1 MSSVHLSGMKG
12 EELESYL
19 SSLTPAAARFLIRE
33 VELDRL
39 KGGSA
44 FAHDIVLKYARKA
57 IFNEGDKFNRIG
69 SPLRVFCDPFEDL
82 LVDNSTEEKQPG
94 RISRSSLPAIWK
106 WLGTDLVPSEM
117 EHLGDALRDAIV
129 EKSSENILATSL
141 EIHRICAGAINKALH
156 GITPGDRDYLRLAA
170 HLGGPRVLEDAT
182 DIACILSEARLVIQ
196 VRKRLPGYIEKVG
209 PGDEAGLAKLYQEAA
224 AIAPGHAYI
233 VLLSAAARMR
243 RRSDVLKVVRRI
255 VGSDEDGVIRSSG
268 LAIVCECLLHDM
280 EVAAHGALQAI
291 ASRAPIELVDRFLS
305 HYFEIADGFVGI
317 VDVDMKGCWGWRIIA
332 IRNALA
338 SAIRTEISG
347 APRLVKTA
355 LYRRGLRTGTE
366 GYFPVKWPDPHA
378 VSDAKLVVQLL
389 LAVRPYLSQVPI
401 NADYASINSTVSS
414 FIESIGEIT
423 IEDVRRSEG
432 EELECADAYMKNIC
446 EFTELFFGPEVTE
459 LLRRRARVALQR
471 DEASKQSA

>member
-1 MSSVHLSGMKG
+1 MKA

-39 KGGSA
+39 KGGNT

-57 IFNEGDKFNRIG
+57 IFHEGEKFDRIG
-69 SPLRVFCDPFEDL
+69 SPLRVFCDPFEEL

-106 WLGTDLVPSEM
+106 WLGSELVPSEV
-117 EHLGDALRDAIV
+117 EHLGDGLRAAIV
-129 EKSSENILATSL
+129 EKNSEKALATSL
-141 EIHRICAGAINKALH
+141 EIHRVCASAIDEALRNLV
-156 GITPGDRDYLRLAA
+156 PGDRDYLRLAG
-170 HLGGPRVLEDAT
+170 HLGGQRVVEDAA
-182 DIACILSEARLVIQ
+182 DIARILSEPKLVMQ
-196 VRKRLPGYIEKVG
+196 VRKRLPKHLEKIG
-209 PGDEAGLAKLYQEAA
+209 PGEEAALAKFYQEVAA
-224 AIAPGHAYI
+224 RAPGHAHV

-243 RRSDVLKVVRRI
+243 RRSDVLKVVTRI
-255 VGSDEDGVIRSSG
+255 VGSDEDAVIKSSD

-305 HYFEIADGFVGI
+305 HYFEIADGFVGTI
-317 VDVDMKGCWGWRIIA
+317 DVDMKGPWGWRIIA

-347 APRLVKTA
+347 APRLAKTA
-355 LYRRGLRTGTE
+355 LYRRGRRVG
-366 GYFPVKWPDPHA
+366 GDGFVPIVWPDPHA
-378 VSDAKLVVQLL
+378 VSDAKFVIQLL

-401 NADYASINSTVSS
+401 NADYASIKSTLST

-432 EELECADAYMKNIC
+432 EELECADAYMKNVC
-446 EFTELFFGPEVTE
+446 EFTELFFGLEVAE
-459 LLRRRARVALQR
+459 LLRRRARAALQR
-471 DEASKQSA
+471 DEAREHSD